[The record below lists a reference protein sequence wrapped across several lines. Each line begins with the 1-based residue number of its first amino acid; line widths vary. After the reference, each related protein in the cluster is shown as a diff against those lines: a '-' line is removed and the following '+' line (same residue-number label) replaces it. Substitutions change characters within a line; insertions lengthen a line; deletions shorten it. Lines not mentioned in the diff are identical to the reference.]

1 MPIYEFHC
9 HDCGRDFEELVLGRP
24 EKIICPDCGR
34 ENCEK
39 LMSASSF
46 FSKGADGSTTSSSAG
61 SGCSGCAATSCST
74 CGCGG
79 C

>member
-9 HDCGRDFEELVLGRP
+9 SGCGRDFEELVFRSS
-24 EKIICPDCGR
+24 EKVVCPDCGR
-34 ENCEK
+34 DDCEK
-39 LMSASSF
+39 LMSAVSF
-46 FSKGADGSTTSSSAG
+46 RSVGSDGGTTSSSAG
-61 SGCSGCAATSCST
+61 GSCGSCTSTSCST

>member
-9 HDCGRDFEELVLGRP
+9 QGCGRDFEELVLGRP
-24 EKIICPDCGR
+24 EKIVCPDCGSEDCR
-34 ENCEK
+34 K

-46 FSKGADGSTTSSSAG
+46 VSKGADGSTVSGSAG
-61 SGCSGCAATSCST
+61 GGCSGCAATSCST